1 MEFFELCVLIGR
13 NGQNHQNKML
23 MPFKTRQ
30 QLADEFGIS
39 VRTLYRW
46 LTKRNVK
53 LPGGLVR
60 PADQDAIYQ
69 MLGKTGDDRP
79 PSENGKDA
87 GSGSSGLESHRKK
100 RRNDRDSP

>member
-1 MEFFELCVLIGR
+1 MA
-13 NGQNHQNKML
+13 
-23 MPFKTRQ
+23 FKTRQ

-46 LTKRNVK
+46 LTKWNLD

-69 MLGKTGDDRP
+69 ILGKPEPDCPKSEGFKTTGSVGFKRKR
-79 PSENGKDA
+79 N
-87 GSGSSGLESHRKK
+87 RKK
-100 RRNDRDSP
+100 QRRIRNHS

>member
-1 MEFFELCVLIGR
+1 
-13 NGQNHQNKML
+13 

-60 PADQDAIYQ
+60 PADQDTIYQ
-69 MLGKTGDDRP
+69 MLGKTSEDRLS
-79 PSENGKDA
+79 SEKGKDA
-87 GSGSSGLESHRKK
+87 GSASSKRESHQKK
-100 RRNDRDSP
+100 GRNDRDSP